1 MEVREGEG
9 EEPADMPDST
19 TTSHAWDSNQQ
30 FAAALSAKLDSL
42 TDIRGSPPE
51 LGEYENPDSMET
63 QGDALCV
70 GSGPASPG
78 SNDPLG
84 SFPEFDL
91 TNSPNSYQV
100 PDCDPDSTFTSSI
113 LPTYGPLP
121 DPSADPGYDDSL
133 TGGLFN
139 EEASSLQSGDVTDEA
154 AVPAVCGFRNLGNT
168 CYMNS
173 GLQCLLASPSLV
185 EYFLHF
191 NPNTK
196 LDSEKEEQD
205 NKSNTGLAISRH
217 FASLVQQ
224 VYCGKYSVIQPDKF
238 KDIFSTSYDQFAGF
252 RQHDCQEV
260 REKYVF
266 DIFKI
271 YLIPVP
277 RHPPGQ
283 SSRAAGQC
291 WRAGGSLSSV

>member
-1 MEVREGEG
+1 MED
-9 EEPADMPDST
+9 PADMPDST
-19 TTSHAWDSNQQ
+19 TTSHTLNSDQQ
-30 FAAALSAKLDSL
+30 NFAAALTAKLGSL
-42 TDIRGSPPE
+42 SDMRGSPPE

-113 LPTYGPLP
+113 LPTYGLLP
-121 DPSADPGYDDSL
+121 DPAADPGYDDPL

-139 EEASSLQSGDVTDEA
+139 EDASSLQSGDVTDEA
-154 AVPAVCGFRNLGNT
+154 AIPAVCGFRNLGNT

-205 NKSNTGLAISRH
+205 NKSNTGLAISGH

-238 KDIFSTSYDQFAGF
+238 KDIFSTSHDQFAGF

-260 REKYVF
+260 RET
-266 DIFKI
+266 
-271 YLIPVP
+271 PV
-277 RHPPGQ
+277 RTEH
-283 SSRAAGQC
+283 
-291 WRAGGSLSSV
+291 

>member
-1 MEVREGEG
+1 MSEPEVSSSGQEAGQEVYGGGGGDLREGER

-19 TTSHAWDSNQQ
+19 TTSHAWDSSQQ
-30 FAAALSAKLDSL
+30 FAAALSAKLGSL
-42 TDIRGSPPE
+42 ADNRGSPPE

-70 GSGPASPG
+70 GSGPPSPG

-121 DPSADPGYDDSL
+121 DPAADPGYDDSL

-196 LDSEKEEQD
+196 LESEKEEQERD
-205 NKSNTGLAISRH
+205 HKSNTGLAISRH

-260 REKYVF
+260 RERNTC
-266 DIFKI
+266 
-271 YLIPVP
+271 LT
-277 RHPPGQ
+277 
-283 SSRAAGQC
+283 C
-291 WRAGGSLSSV
+291 